1 MCITIAANI
10 GDTGILGFDAC
21 FPDSVVGFMPF
32 DDRLRI
38 EYVEY
43 FLRTAK
49 QHLNEFA
56 PSTAQKNIN
65 LDVLERILVPL
76 PPPEEIARI
85 VERADEL
92 MSICDGLIERL
103 NRLASKRCQL
113 AEAIVDQAVH

>member
-1 MCITIAANI
+1 MPIDI
-10 GDTGILGFDAC
+10 
-21 FPDSVVGFMPF
+21 PDSVVGFMPF